1 MHRASFDE
9 IENFLNTGGETR
21 NFIREIRPVVR
32 RKLTPELIENLAQR
46 QQDHWKKLHT
56 ETFDAEKFEKWIE
69 RIPGCSTCRDNFR
82 KLIESNPP
90 RYDDWCRWTWE
101 IHNAVNAQLGKP
113 KLSWGVA
120 CDLWGWQT

>member
-1 MHRASFDE
+1 MIVRTAVYVRADE
-9 IENFLNTGGETR
+9 PTTQTMIQIPGAAYSPAIT
-21 NFIREIRPVVR
+21 
-32 RKLTPELIENLAQR
+32 QR

-101 IHNAVNAQLGKP
+101 IHNAVNAKLGKP